1 VHSCLPSPGR
11 RAHWNP
17 DATCSGTL
25 TATAKLSQGELPEA
39 AELLQQIV
47 NMDSDFVPAL
57 YSLGF
62 VFLKQAT
69 ANQPSLLGKVER
81 LLGGDGERSVSA
93 RLHAVYR
100 QRSHHPLGTVSTG
113 GLVGVCMPAH
123 ATTITY
129 HYDISNDFYA
139 LWLDKKMIYSCGHFE
154 RPDEQAGG
162 RPQIGP
168 RIAWH
173 FIL

>member
-1 VHSCLPSPGR
+1 MHSCLPSPGR

-81 LLGGDGERSVSA
+81 FIGGDGERKSAIAVGQVERFIGGDGERSVSA

-113 GLVGVCMPAH
+113 GLGGVCMPAH
-123 ATTITY
+123 ATTKRSPTMTFPMTSM
-129 HYDISNDFYA
+129 H
-139 LWLDKKMIYSCGHFE
+139 CGST
-154 RPDEQAGG
+154 R
-162 RPQIGP
+162 R
-168 RIAWH
+168 
-173 FIL
+173 